1 MVEGSTS
8 TIGKLSSQV
17 IARHLLDG
25 LQEEQKICETR
36 SAAIRLAISRDLG

>member
-25 LQEEQKICETR
+25 LQEEQKICETDQQQYALQ
-36 SAAIRLAISRDLG
+36 SLET